1 MTGALLREKY
11 SLLMFDLDGTIADT
25 IYSIKDAVNMA
36 LAKHGFPERS
46 YDEVKMAIGNGAR
59 ILIKLSLPEAVRDDT
74 DILEKVFSDYEYF
87 YETTYTKLNCY
98 DGMHETMTELK
109 ARGYTLA
116 VLSNKQD
123 AFVKRIIEVLFE
135 AGTIS
140 MVFGQ
145 TDMPKKPDPFVP
157 LMIAKE
163 LGVAPEECAFIGDS
177 DVDVRTGLNAGMGAV
192 GVSWGYRDRSALEA
206 EGAHVIVDDPRE
218 LLEIFK

>member
-1 MTGALLREKY
+1 MTGALRGEKY

-36 LAKHGFPERS
+36 LTKHSFPERS

-59 ILIKLSLPEAVRDDT
+59 KLIERSLPESVRDDADT
-74 DILEKVFSDYEYF
+74 LEAVFCDYEYF
-87 YETTYTKLNCY
+87 YEETYTKLECY
-98 DGMHETMTELK
+98 SGMYESMISLK
-109 ARGYTLA
+109 EKGYTLA

-123 AFVKRIIEVLFE
+123 AFVKKIIDVLFE
-135 AGTIS
+135 VGTIS
-140 MVFGQ
+140 MVLGQ

-163 LGVAPEECAFIGDS
+163 LGIAPEECAFIGDS
-177 DVDVRTGLNAGMGAV
+177 EVDVRTGLNAGMGSV